1 MEAGEHDTALGVLEG
16 PVGAASI
23 CPQIVTG
30 VERLT
35 LGDLQPLEDEHRV
48 TAGMVVTWLDVTG
61 GESDQ
66 HVHVLG
72 LIVPVQDL
80 DLNPVSEGEDVD
92 IVLPIDVPAMSD
104 VKC

>member
-1 MEAGEHDTALGVLEG
+1 VEAGEHDTALGVLEG
-16 PVGAASI
+16 PVGAAAVR
-23 CPQIVTG
+23 PEIVTG

-35 LGDLQPLEDEHRV
+35 LGDLQPLEDDYRV
-48 TAGMVVTWLDVTG
+48 TAGVVVTWLDVSG

-80 DLNPVSEGEDVD
+80 DLKPVSEGEDVD